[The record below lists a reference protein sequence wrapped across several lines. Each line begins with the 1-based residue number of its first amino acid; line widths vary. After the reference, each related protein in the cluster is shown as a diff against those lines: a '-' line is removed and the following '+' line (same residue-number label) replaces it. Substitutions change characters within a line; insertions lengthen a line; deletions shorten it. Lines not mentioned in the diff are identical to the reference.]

1 MLLAA
6 RVTDVALAVRETK
19 APAAATSAKKWRLRE
34 LVLTGLLVALTAV
47 PFLASPRI
55 PPELEGPSCVRVVD
69 LPGPLH
75 LTLNCDSEEFLIVGQ
90 DPRLLLTLEH
100 RVRQGRPLYPVIG
113 WALAQPLHALGV
125 AKLGRRVMGD
135 GGATLP
141 EYAAYV
147 LLNWLLLIGAV
158 GLLRRLVAARSYFE
172 PRALLP
178 VAVILVNEVTKAFF
192 WTPHLQILNL
202 FITVASLSLLV
213 WMQERAPMITW
224 WRAGGIGLALGVGSL
239 AYGGFA
245 VTAGAVALG
254 LLFLDRD
261 RNLLQRVTAAV
272 PTIAALFIGFALPI
286 AAWTSFVIAR
296 TGSFY
301 SHEVEV
307 FRQFVWMADS
317 WARGPG
323 ALGAD
328 LLRNLAAYART
339 AAMVGA
345 FTVAALVVVRV
356 TASALRVAAEPSARE
371 VMVRRAVLWYLVA
384 NVPFY
389 ALMGYYQRR
398 LTWTIV
404 PPLLVLLG
412 YEVGN
417 LEAALKGRGRALL
430 AGSLAVVAACYVV
443 YWIVRPGPYS

>member
-1 MLLAA
+1 MREAETPIAEARATHLRVRELLLTGILVLLA
-6 RVTDVALAVRETK
+6 
-19 APAAATSAKKWRLRE
+19 
-34 LVLTGLLVALTAV
+34 GL

-55 PPELEGPSCVRVVD
+55 PPELEGPSCVRVID

-90 DPRLLLTLEH
+90 DPRLLLTPDH

-113 WALAQPLHALGV
+113 WVLALPLHALGV
-125 AKLGRRVMGD
+125 AKLGRRIMGE

-147 LLNWLLLIGAV
+147 LLNWIFLIAA
-158 GLLRRLVAARSYFE
+158 LALFRRLVAARSYFE

-178 VAVILVNEVTKAFF
+178 VAAILVNEVTKAFF
-192 WTPHLQILNL
+192 WTPHLQILNVL
-202 FITVASLSLLV
+202 ISVASLSLLV
-213 WMQERAPMITW
+213 WMQERAPTITW
-224 WRAGGIGLALGVGSL
+224 WRAGAIGLALGVGSL

-254 LLFLDRD
+254 LLFLGDDRS
-261 RNLLQRVTAAV
+261 LLRRVTSAA
-272 PTIAALFIGFALPI
+272 PGIIALFAGFALPI

-307 FRQFVWMADS
+307 FRQFVWMRDS
-317 WARGPG
+317 WTHGTLAG
-323 ALGAD
+323 D
-328 LLRNLAAYART
+328 LVRNLGTYAKT
-339 AAMVGA
+339 VGL
-345 FTVAALVVVRV
+345 VAGLSVCALVAVRV
-356 TASALRVAAEPSARE
+356 TASALHATREPSVRE
-371 VMVRRAVLWYLVA
+371 RLVRRAVVWYLVA

-389 ALMGYYQRR
+389 AFMGYYQRR

-404 PPLLVLLG
+404 PALLVLLG
-412 YEVGN
+412 YEIGH
-417 LEAALKGRGRALL
+417 LESALSGRRRALL
-430 AGSLAVVAACYVV
+430 AGSLATVAACYIV